1 MPHGQSLRLGHVLGG
16 PGPNSDEPNRTGS
29 ETEEGVE
36 RTGEGRMLEERF
48 KGLLTWALCLEMGV
62 GLLLVTTMGL
72 AACILGLFRG
82 GWEIGIVVGL
92 VMTSIVV
99 VANLT
104 GVIIPFLLMR
114 LRLDPAVASSP
125 LITSMADLAGL
136 IIYFSIA
143 RQVLAS
149 VG

>member
-1 MPHGQSLRLGHVLGG
+1 
-16 PGPNSDEPNRTGS
+16 
-29 ETEEGVE
+29 
-36 RTGEGRMLEERF
+36 MLEERF
-48 KGLLTWALCLEMGV
+48 KGLHTWALCLEMGV
-62 GLLLVTTMGL
+62 GLLLGTIMGL
-72 AACILGLFRG
+72 AACILGLFRE

-92 VMTSIVV
+92 AMTSILV

-125 LITSMADLAGL
+125 LITSMADLPGL
-136 IIYFSIA
+136 TIFFFIA